1 MKDLLLGAVAL
12 VVLATSLS
20 LAQVQLLGP
29 RVTLLTPY
37 RAPIKV
43 KEVEVSTA
51 LKLFARGEAVFVDAR
66 EVERYESG
74 HIPGAVNVSPDAGP
88 EAAAMLPYGPLL
100 VVYCDGPECGAA
112 ARLAEALSRGRAG
125 PTAVLSDGWPAWLEA
140 GGPTLP

>member
-1 MKDLLLGAVAL
+1 MRDVLLGAVAL

-29 RVTLLTPY
+29 KLALLTPY
-37 RAPIKV
+37 RAPIRV
-43 KEVEVSTA
+43 KEVEVATA
-51 LKLFARGEAVFVDAR
+51 LELFARGEAVFVDAR
-66 EVERYESG
+66 ESERYEAG
-74 HIPGAVNVSPDAGP
+74 HIPGAVNLSPDAGP
-88 EAAAMLPYGPLL
+88 EAAALLPYGRLL

-112 ARLAEALSRGRAG
+112 ARLAEALSRRRVG